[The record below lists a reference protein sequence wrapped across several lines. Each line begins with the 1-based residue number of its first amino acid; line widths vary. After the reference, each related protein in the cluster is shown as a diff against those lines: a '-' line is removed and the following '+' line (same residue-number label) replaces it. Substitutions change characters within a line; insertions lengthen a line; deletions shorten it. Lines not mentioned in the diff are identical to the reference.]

1 MLMQQLI
8 LLPKKQPALTA
19 GHRKR
24 GKDRAHKTGAVYL
37 AGSTM
42 IIFLL
47 TKWASV
53 FNW

>member
-8 LLPKKQPALTA
+8 LLPPKNNPRLRPVTVSA
-19 GHRKR
+19 GRI
-24 GKDRAHKTGAVYL
+24 GHKTSAVYL